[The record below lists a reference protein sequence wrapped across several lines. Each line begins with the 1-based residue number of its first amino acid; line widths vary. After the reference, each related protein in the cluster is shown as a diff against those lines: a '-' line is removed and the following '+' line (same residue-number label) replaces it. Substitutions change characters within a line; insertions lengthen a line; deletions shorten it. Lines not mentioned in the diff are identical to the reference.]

1 MADTRTKAEKYR
13 DSKKLGS
20 LAQQADTDEAKYAA
34 AVEQARNSFGGENAS
49 RGAFKDAID
58 RYFAE
63 NGGSKTG
70 REMRGENAWTDFIQ
84 GINDVNRGI
93 NTGIGTG
100 MDFVF
105 DNTVGNLAGL
115 FGGEEA
121 GKDVKNWFSGEDL
134 ALIPDIASDVLLTAS
149 GWGIPLVV
157 TKEAARNADDFYGA
171 FTGRDAV
178 TREALTPEQRAA
190 RGTLATLG
198 TGLSILP
205 GVGKARSIA
214 KMASGKEAKN
224 SLDAAKKS
232 FDEALSTVE
241 EKTGRGSLKADKLEG
256 ADELEELKKIVND
269 PSKSAKEVYRAQQRI
284 PRLEKYIAQNAAPD
298 KTASVMADV
307 GNALKNK
314 ITQPYEQAVKRAQ
327 DFADMSTA
335 GRVGQLFKD
344 DMTGFAQA
352 LRDIPQTVKSSRDVI
367 AGEKELK
374 KLFRSANKLNKPTK
388 GGKKTEDLAGA
399 RQASLELAAEEA
411 GVSLDDVL
419 KKAGIEDISNLVSD
433 ASPMVRAFG
442 GRFKTG
448 LPVSGPQ
455 VWRTVGDVLGDIGA
469 RSNASLLKAQGY
481 DQGLRGL
488 EAWMKN
494 TKYAELENTPG
505 LKAKAQ
511 KALLGTPEQRLNPT
525 GARQNF
531 AATLGGQAA
540 SMPLIPLAFQ
550 AEYGGDYIDNL
561 NRVAEDIR
569 KNGAGRYIAATF
581 PVGAG
586 RMYATNAIP
595 SATMRFGSYY
605 PFGAL
610 RAKDTVNQFQ
620 DLADQDMTPHTL
632 DQAYRNITNR
642 K

>member
-13 DSKKLGS
+13 DSKKIGS

-34 AVEQARNSFGGENAS
+34 AVEQARNSFGGENTN

-70 REMRGENAWTDFIQ
+70 REMRGENAWTDLIQ

-171 FTGRDAV
+171 LTGRDAV

-205 GVGKARSIA
+205 GIGKARSIA
-214 KMASGKEAKN
+214 KMASGKEAKG
-224 SLDAAKKS
+224 
-232 FDEALSTVE
+232 ALETATNRLSKAQENFLGMDVPE
-241 EKTGRGSLKADKLEG
+241 EVLQN
-256 ADELEELKKIVND
+256 ADELAKKTMKTKTGKLVGNPGTTKANYAAAQQDTVSKLNEALKKT
-269 PSKSAKEVYRAQQRI
+269 AEYKEVEQ
-284 PRLEKYIAQNAAPD
+284 AA
-298 KTASVMADV
+298 
-307 GNALKNK
+307 
-314 ITQPYEQAVKRAQ
+314 QAVKRAQ

-344 DMTGFAQA
+344 DMSGFADA
-352 LRDIPQTVKSSRDVI
+352 LRNIPQTVKSSRDAI

-374 KLFRSANKLNKPTK
+374 KLLRSANKNNKPVK
-388 GGKKTEDLAGA
+388 GGKKIEDLAGE
-399 RQASLELAAEEA
+399 RQAALELAAEEA
-411 GVSLDDVL
+411 GVSLNDVL
-419 KKAGIEDISNLVSD
+419 KRAGIEDISNLVSD

-455 VWRTVGDVLGDIGA
+455 VWRTVGDVFGDIGA

-494 TKYAELENTPG
+494 AKYAELENTPG

-586 RMYATNAIP
+586 RMYAANAIP

-632 DQAYRNITNR
+632 EQAYRNITNR

>member
-70 REMRGENAWTDFIQ
+70 REMRGENAWTDLIQ

-178 TREALTPEQRAA
+178 TREILTPEQRAA

-205 GVGKARSIA
+205 GIGKARSIA
-214 KMASGKEAKN
+214 KMASGKEAKSGLETAMN
-224 SLDAAKKS
+224 R
-232 FDEALSTVE
+232 LSKAQENFLGMDVPE
-241 EKTGRGSLKADKLEG
+241 EVLQN
-256 ADELEELKKIVND
+256 ADELAKKTMKTKTGKLVGNPGTTKADYATAQQETVGKLNEALKKTAEYQEIEQ
-269 PSKSAKEVYRAQQRI
+269 AAQAVQ
-284 PRLEKYIAQNAAPD
+284 KAQN
-298 KTASVMADV
+298 
-307 GNALKNK
+307 
-314 ITQPYEQAVKRAQ
+314 
-327 DFADMSTA
+327 FADMSTA

-352 LRDIPQTVKSSRDVI
+352 LRDIPQTVKSSREAI

-388 GGKKTEDLAGA
+388 GEKKVEDLAGT
-399 RQASLELAAEEA
+399 RQAALELAAEEA

-455 VWRTVGDVLGDIGA
+455 VWRTVGDVFGDIGA

-494 TKYAELENTPG
+494 AKYTELENTPG
-505 LKAKAQ
+505 IKAKAQ

-632 DQAYRNITNR
+632 EQAYRNITNR